1 MIHFADVERA
11 HGEGIQSEYSEDVT
25 LQFDEWLLKTR
36 RNGPQLQ
43 MDDIDALIFPEL
55 TDVDK
60 ERVREFIK
68 EYSE

>member
-36 RNGPQLQ
+36 RDGPQ
-43 MDDIDALIFPEL
+43 MHTDDIDALIFPGL
-55 TDVDK
+55 TEADK
-60 ERVREFIK
+60 ERVRAFIQ
-68 EYSE
+68 EYSK